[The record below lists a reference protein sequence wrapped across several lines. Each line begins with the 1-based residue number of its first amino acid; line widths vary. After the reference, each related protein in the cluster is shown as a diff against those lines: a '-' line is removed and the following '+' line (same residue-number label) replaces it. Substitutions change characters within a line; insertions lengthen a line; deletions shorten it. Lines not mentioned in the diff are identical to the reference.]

1 MERISLVGLDI
12 DGKPARI
19 SKNVVHFNNV
29 QDTLSICNRTDKFC
43 ELHTQKAMYKLIK
56 HAKLNIYTSTCNGHK
71 VQVSLKKVV
80 GELRYW

>member
-19 SKNVVHFNNV
+19 GKNVVRFSNT
-29 QDTLSICNRTDKFC
+29 QDTLTICNHTDKFY

-56 HAKLNIYTSTCNGHK
+56 HTKLNIYTGTCNGYK
-71 VQVSLKKVV
+71 IQVSLKKVV